1 MSQSSYIESQFTD
14 FLSPNFGKINPK
26 LDDNKDQF
34 KTQYIKYIT
43 ELYSDITWGTTLD
56 KHLDYKEWINE
67 YK

>member
-43 ELYSDITWGTTLD
+43 ELYSDITWGYTR
-56 KHLDYKEWINE
+56 
-67 YK
+67 